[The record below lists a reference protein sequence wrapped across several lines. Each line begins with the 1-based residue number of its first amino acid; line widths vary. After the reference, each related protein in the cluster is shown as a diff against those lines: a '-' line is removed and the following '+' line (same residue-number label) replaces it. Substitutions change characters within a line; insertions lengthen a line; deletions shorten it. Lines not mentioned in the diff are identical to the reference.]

1 MVCHWCVGIKVS
13 RGRRGQTGE
22 RGGCID
28 EGCMGGNCMG
38 EDCTGRNC
46 MDGGGGDR
54 TGEIGG
60 CRGGGRCI
68 GGGECCTGETGP

>member
-1 MVCHWCVGIKVS
+1 
-13 RGRRGQTGE
+13 
-22 RGGCID
+22 
-28 EGCMGGNCMG
+28 MG

-46 MDGGGGDR
+46 MDGGGRDQ

-68 GGGECCTGETGP
+68 GGGECCIGETGP